1 MYYTYMLRC
10 EDNSIYTGS
19 TSDLE
24 RRIKEHFEQSDK
36 GAKYTKRHKIKKLE
50 IAWSCLNYNEAL
62 KLEYHIKK
70 RLTKLEK
77 EKLIKSPNLLTSYN
91 KDKIDCSLYNKVNTS
106 QIKTINDNIKKQQKN

>member
-1 MYYTYMLRC
+1 MYYTYMIRC

-24 RRIKEHFEQSDK
+24 RRIKEHYEQADK
-36 GAKYTKRHKIKKLE
+36 GAKYTKRHKIKRLE

-70 RLTKLEK
+70 RLTKSEK
-77 EKLIKSPNLLTSYN
+77 EKLIKSPNLLSSYS
-91 KDKIDCSLYNKVNTS
+91 KDKIDFSLYNKVNNS
-106 QIKTINDNIKKQQKN
+106 QIKNINEDIKKQ